1 MLPASRNSRLRN
13 APQKAANRVSQ
24 LRGEGVTQAHLYG
37 ADETVLGGL
46 NAFYLLVDKPEV
58 YGLPSRPKLP
68 SRSVL
73 RSSFW
78 GVFAALMTALGALFA
93 FRDRTKTS
101 PRDAVEAG

>member
-1 MLPASRNSRLRN
+1 M
-13 APQKAANRVSQ
+13 
-24 LRGEGVTQAHLYG
+24 RGEGVTQAHLYG

-58 YGLPSRPKLP
+58 YGLPSNPKLP

-93 FRDRTKTS
+93 FRDRTGIPANPGRQAGGAPASS
-101 PRDAVEAG
+101 PPA